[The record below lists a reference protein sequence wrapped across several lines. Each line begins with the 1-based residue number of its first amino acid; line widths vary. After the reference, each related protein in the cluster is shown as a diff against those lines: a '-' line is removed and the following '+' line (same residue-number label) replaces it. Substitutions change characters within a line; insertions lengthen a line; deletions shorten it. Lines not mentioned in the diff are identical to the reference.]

1 MTELET
7 STTEP
12 SYISRLALQS
22 APFHTVNNIESYYSG
37 AQSEHRLNLLRH
49 LVRSTDKIGLVVAQD
64 GLGKTT
70 LLFQLQQRAG
80 DELRVCHVEGE
91 AQFNTNETLVS
102 CLRQLGLD
110 KSEIGASDDLTN
122 ILKNRLTQLRRINIR
137 PLLLLDNGQNLSEQS
152 LMTLSHWL
160 GWQDGEDYLLQ
171 TVIATNSDISL
182 AESVQY
188 RIQMVDLPAMIE
200 QDISAYLM
208 FRLTSVGYQG
218 ENPFSD
224 KDVQQFYRLSA
235 GNPALINQ
243 LAHQQLLGLQ
253 PTSLKSS
260 SFDFSLLKV
269 GIRWFG
275 VVSLIV
281 LFALLLRYQNQ
292 LNQWLTPSPKNGEI
306 VEQSVIDMTEDAEL
320 AMVVVEDDN
329 VKTNEQAQREELTS
343 LLSEIAQVE
352 SVLEQQHDVEPLAVE
367 HAIIADKSSIADT
380 HQQDWILQHQGSQ
393 YTFQLMGSWDKQEV
407 IEFINKYSLEGDVA
421 MFDSMRNGRAWYAV
435 IYGVFDSKQD
445 ALAASKD
452 WPTPLNTLPSWLR
465 RFDSVQ
471 KQIKSTVQAP

>member
-1 MTELET
+1 MTEFET

-12 SYISRLALQS
+12 PYISRLALQS
-22 APFHTVNNIESYYSG
+22 APFHIVNNIESYYSG
-37 AQSEHRLNLLRH
+37 TQSEHRLNLLRH
-49 LVRSTDKIGLVVAQD
+49 LVRSTDKIGIIVAQE

-80 DELRVCHVEGE
+80 DELRICHVDGE
-91 AQFNTNETLVS
+91 AQLDTNETLVS

-110 KSEIGASDDLTN
+110 KSEIEAGDDLAN
-122 ILKNRLTQLRRINIR
+122 LLENRLKQLRRINIR
-137 PLLLLDNGQNLSEQS
+137 PLLLLDNGQRLSEQS

-160 GWQDGEDYLLQ
+160 SWQDGDDYLLQ
-171 TVIATNSDISL
+171 AVIATNSDISL
-182 AESVQY
+182 ADSVQS
-188 RIQMVDLPAMIE
+188 RIQMVDLPVMQE

-218 ENPFSD
+218 ESPFSD
-224 KDVQQFYRLSA
+224 KDVQQIYRLSA

-243 LAHQQLLGLQ
+243 LAHQQLLGLK

-275 VVSLIV
+275 VASLIV
-281 LFALLLRYQNQ
+281 LFALLLGYQDQ
-292 LNQWLTPSPKNGEI
+292 LNQWLTPPSKNSEI
-306 VEQSVIDMTEDAEL
+306 VEQSVTDVLEDAEL
-320 AMVVVEDDN
+320 TMVVVEDDK

-343 LLSEIAQVE
+343 LLSEIEQVE
-352 SVLEQQHDVEPLAVE
+352 PQHDVEPLAVKE
-367 HAIIADKSSIADT
+367 SIIAEESSIADI
-380 HQQDWILQHQGSQ
+380 HQQDWILQHQSSQ

-407 IEFINKYSLEGDVA
+407 MEFINKYSLEGDVA
-421 MFDSMRNGRAWYAV
+421 MFESMRNGRSWYAV

-445 ALAASKD
+445 ALSASKD

-471 KQIKSTVQAP
+471 KQIKSTVQVQ